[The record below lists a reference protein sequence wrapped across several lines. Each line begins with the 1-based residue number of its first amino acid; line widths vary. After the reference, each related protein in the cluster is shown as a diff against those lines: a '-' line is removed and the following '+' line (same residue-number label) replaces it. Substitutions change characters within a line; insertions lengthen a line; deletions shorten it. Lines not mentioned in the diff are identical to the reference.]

1 MVPTLFLLAKRDI
14 PILTDRAM
22 KDFRTSC
29 IIVMLCVLLASCER
43 DFSFS
48 PQTVISVESADQ
60 KAVAEWFA
68 WLFASPGGFVPI
80 VKENAFD
87 ADVLL
92 RTDASMPES
101 SYRIKVTGRHTCV
114 EASSSIGF
122 FYALQRLFR
131 ALPDDIN
138 GVRHADHVKWTIPS
152 MSVYDAP
159 TTGCSGLVL
168 DMSCRIVSKENVMYL
183 IEAMSDMNVYE
194 LTIINDSCYTKA
206 DIEQMHQYALKHN
219 VKLLSQVEVNGV
231 SRPCSGR
238 V

>member
-219 VKLLSQVEVNGV
+219 VKLLSQVEINGV

>member
-1 MVPTLFLLAKRDI
+1 MMPTLFLLAKRDV
-14 PILTDRAM
+14 PTLTDRTM
-22 KDFRTSC
+22 KDSRTSC

-114 EASSSIGF
+114 EASSSTGF
-122 FYALQRLFR
+122 FYALQRLFQS
-131 ALPDDIN
+131 LPGDIN
-138 GVRHADHVKWTIPS
+138 GAGHADHVRWTVPA

-168 DMSCRIVSKENVMYL
+168 DMCCRIVSKENVLYL
-183 IEAMSDMNVYE
+183 IEAMPDMNVYE
-194 LTIINDSCYTKA
+194 LTIINDRCYTRA
-206 DIEQMHQYALKHN
+206 DIEQMHRYAMKHN
-219 VKLLSQVEVNGV
+219 VKLLSQAEIDGF
-231 SRPCSGR
+231 SAK
-238 V
+238 

>member
-22 KDFRTSC
+22 KKSRTSC

-48 PQTVISVESADQ
+48 PQTVISVESADE

-92 RTDASMPES
+92 RTDASLPES

-114 EASSSIGF
+114 EASSSTGF
-122 FYALQRLFR
+122 FYALQRLFKS
-131 ALPDDIN
+131 LPDDIN
-138 GVRHADHVKWTIPS
+138 GVRHADHVKWTVPS

-168 DMSCRIVSKENVMYL
+168 DMCCRIVSKENVLYL
-183 IEAMSDMNVYE
+183 IESMPEMDVYE
-194 LTIINDSCYTKA
+194 LTIINDRCYTRA

-219 VKLLSQVEVNGV
+219 VKLLSQVEVDGF
-231 SRPCSGR
+231 R
-238 V
+238 